1 MIRTKEDNQDKIY
14 EIMAEVTEI
23 NADLSKVET
32 LSPLLSANIYNNLCP
47 IHKDIIKVKNVIKF
61 TSQGNI
67 N

>member
-1 MIRTKEDNQDKIY
+1 MIRTKEDLQCKIY

-47 IHKDIIKVKNVIKF
+47 ILKDLKTVKNTVKHLVTKI
-61 TSQGNI
+61 
-67 N
+67 